1 MKEKK
6 KKKGVGVDGWTILW
20 KHFFKI
26 LFLACC
32 SLSIWWLNGALLG
45 CLQETVGLHYNACQT
60 QGKPRCRKI
69 SQLAD
74 MMSQK
79 VSTRLAAINA
89 APTEDRP
96 DTGRLVQTC
105 WRHLT
110 LQRLQQSLCHSLP
123 VTVAGVKHQ
132 EAWLRGWQGPNQSTQ
147 CLDNPPL
154 GSCKQPTHSSPSPT
168 CTDYQQPWSLVDYV
182 QSVTCSLAMYN
193 Q

>member
-1 MKEKK
+1 MTERGITGLLAGNCRTALQCLPDAGKTQMQKNLTAGWHDEP
-6 KKKGVGVDGWTILW
+6 KGQHATCG
-20 KHFFKI
+20 
-26 LFLACC
+26 
-32 SLSIWWLNGALLG
+32 
-45 CLQETVGLHYNACQT
+45 
-60 QGKPRCRKI
+60 
-69 SQLAD
+69 
-74 MMSQK
+74 
-79 VSTRLAAINA
+79 NA